1 MIKDLVETIRYSDP
15 MSSTKLA
22 AIENKIESKSV
33 VLTEAVNN
41 GDGNSIMLLC
51 NEMQQLFAER
61 SRKSKVLK

>member
-1 MIKDLVETIRYSDP
+1 